1 MRKSPGHGA
10 TQDDIHSLTSTPSPG
25 DDREISD
32 SNDGAGDRLPPQIRL
47 LLVEDSQDD
56 VALTR
61 RAFKSAAPHIVIESV
76 ARGAEA
82 IKRVEQDSFDAAVL
96 DMKLPDMDGIA
107 VLSTISGRLPVV
119 VTTGRGDER
128 LAVSA
133 LKAGAVDY
141 LVKDAGY
148 LQRLPQTV
156 NAAVRAARL
165 DAENR
170 RLARETDRQ
179 AALLRAIL
187 RADPAGICVLRG
199 PDLRIELA
207 NDSLRRLVPH
217 WGDNPEGKP
226 LAELEALS
234 GYGHMRD
241 AVRRVYDTGESFQVR
256 ELKTEHLGE
265 AHYFDVHMMQLNGD
279 APREDRGVLVV
290 AWDTTPEVEA
300 RERAEEFARRSEAE
314 RAWLQ
319 KVIDY
324 MPEGVII
331 AAPDGSLQQVNRA
344 AHEMFASM
352 PASIL
357 DGSVRQMYDITGPDG
372 TPVPESRDPLV
383 RAIRDYETVIG
394 EELAVGRP
402 DGTTVDLLCNASPLF
417 DGEGNLAAGV
427 LVFQDISPLKDVERL
442 KDEFMSVASHE
453 LRTPLASVKATAQ
466 FLLRKANEGGEYS
479 RQDLDRLSAIVQ
491 QSSRMARLIE
501 ELLDVGRLQSG
512 RIRIDR
518 EPFDLSELVR
528 ESVETARYTY
538 PQCAMEM
545 QIEGPVEVVA
555 DRDRIGQVLTNLLDN
570 AVKYS
575 TGECRVEVS
584 LTSSAK
590 AGTSGAPLRGTSGAP
605 LRGTATIEVRDY
617 GVGFDP
623 EDAHRLFERFSRLG
637 PLAHHSRGMGLGLFI
652 SKQIVD
658 AHGGTITAH
667 SEGPNR
673 GAMMTVVLPV
683 SGE

>member
-1 MRKSPGHGA
+1 MGKIPAHST
-10 TQDDIHSLTSTPSPG
+10 TQDGLRNPTEATTTDKPSTG
-25 DDREISD
+25 DD
-32 SNDGAGDRLPPQIRL
+32 DRPQEPVRL
-47 LLVEDSQDD
+47 LLIEDSQDD

-61 RAFKSAAPHIVIESV
+61 RAFKSVAPHVVIESV
-76 ARGAEA
+76 ARGKQA
-82 IKRVEQDSFDAAVL
+82 IDRVKQNNFDAAVL
-96 DMKLPDMDGIA
+96 DMKLPDMDGIN
-107 VLSTISGRLPVV
+107 VLTMISDHLPVV

-141 LVKDAGY
+141 LVKDEGY

-156 NAAVRAARL
+156 GGAVRAARL

-179 AALLRAIL
+179 ATLLRAIL
-187 RADPAGICVLRG
+187 RADPAGICVFRG
-199 PDLRIELA
+199 PDLCVELA
-207 NDSLRRLVPH
+207 NDSYQALVPH
-217 WGDNPEGKP
+217 WGDDFQGKRLADLNPLPEHAP
-226 LAELEALS
+226 V
-234 GYGHMRD
+234 RN
-241 AVRRVYDTGESFQVR
+241 AVSHVYDTGENFQVR
-256 ELKTEHLGE
+256 DLKTEHLGQT
-265 AHYFDVHMMQLNGD
+265 HYFDVHMMQLNGD
-279 APREDRGVLVV
+279 APSEDRGVLVV
-290 AWDTTPEVEA
+290 TWDTTPEVVA
-300 RERAEEFARRSEAE
+300 RERAEEVARRSEAE

-324 MPEGVII
+324 MPEGVVI
-331 AAPDGSLQQVNRA
+331 AGVDGSLQQINRTA
-344 AHEMFASM
+344 REMFDAM
-352 PASIL
+352 PSSVFERGIQERYNLTTA
-357 DGSVRQMYDITGPDG
+357 DGM
-372 TPVPESRDPLV
+372 PVPDDRLPIL
-383 RAIRDYETVIG
+383 RAIRDQETVIG
-394 EELAVGRP
+394 EELIAARS

-417 DGEGNLAAGV
+417 DGDGKLIAGV

-466 FLLRKANEGGEYS
+466 FLHRKANEGDPYTQ
-479 RQDLDRLSAIVQ
+479 QDLDRLSAIVQ

-512 RIRIDR
+512 RIQIDH

-528 ESVETARYTY
+528 ESVQSTQYTY
-538 PQCAMEM
+538 PECSLEVHTDSSVQ
-545 QIEGPVEVVA
+545 VVA

-575 TGECRVEVS
+575 ASDCRIVVR
-584 LTSSAK
+584 LTAS
-590 AGTSGAPLRGTSGAP
+590 RN
-605 LRGTATIEVRDY
+605 RGTATIEVRDH

-623 EDAHRLFERFSRLG
+623 EDASRLFERFSRLG

-658 AHGGTITAH
+658 AHGGTITAF
-667 SEGPNR
+667 SEGPNL
-673 GAMMTVVLPV
+673 GATMTVELPLKAV
-683 SGE
+683 EPPASGGSGDEQR

>member
-1 MRKSPGHGA
+1 MGKTPGQGT
-10 TQDDIHSLTSTPSPG
+10 TQNELHDFTVQTSPG
-25 DDREISD
+25 DGSAGT
-32 SNDGAGDRLPPQIRL
+32 DGRTSAELRL
-47 LLVEDSQDD
+47 LLIEDSQDD

-61 RAFKSAAPHIVIESV
+61 RAFTSAAPHVIIESV
-76 ARGAEA
+76 ARGRQA
-82 IKRVEQDSFDAAVL
+82 IERIEQEGFDAAVL
-96 DMKLPDMDGIA
+96 DMKLPDMDGIG
-107 VLSTISGRLPVV
+107 VLAKIAGRLPVI

-141 LVKDAGY
+141 LVKDDGY

-156 NAAVRAARL
+156 GAAVRAARL

-187 RADPAGICVLRG
+187 RADPAGICVFRG

-207 NDSLRRLVPH
+207 NDSFQALVPQWDDDFH
-217 WGDNPEGKP
+217 GKKLADLGRLPEYAP
-226 LAELEALS
+226 
-234 GYGHMRD
+234 
-241 AVRRVYDTGESFQVR
+241 VRRVVRQVYDTGESFQFR
-256 ELKTEHLGE
+256 DLKTEHLGQPR
-265 AHYFDVHMMQLNGD
+265 YFDVHVMQLNGD
-279 APREDRGVLVV
+279 APSEDRGVLVV

-300 RERAEEFARRSEAE
+300 RERAEEVARRSEAE

-331 AAPDGSLQQVNRA
+331 AGADGSMQQVNRA
-344 AHEMFASM
+344 AREMFTVM

-394 EELAVGRP
+394 EELTVGRP
-402 DGTTVDLLCNASPLF
+402 DGTSVDLLCNATPLF
-417 DGEGNLAAGV
+417 DGEGNLVAGV

-466 FLLRKANEGGEYS
+466 FLLRRANQGGTYTE
-479 RQDLDRLSAIVQ
+479 QDLDRLSAIVQ

-512 RIRIDR
+512 RIQIDH
-518 EPFDLSELVR
+518 EPFDLSELLR
-528 ESVETARYTY
+528 ESVQTARYTY
-538 PQCAMEM
+538 PQCAVEM
-545 QIEGPVEVVA
+545 QVEGPVEVVA
-555 DRDRIGQVLTNLLDN
+555 DRDRIGQVMTNLLDN

-575 TGECRVEVS
+575 TGECRVEVR
-584 LTSSAK
+584 LSADPK
-590 AGTSGAPLRGTSGAP
+590 ALA
-605 LRGTATIEVRDY
+605 ATIEVQDH

-658 AHGGTITAH
+658 AHGGSIHAF
-667 SEGPNR
+667 SEGPNH
-673 GAMMTVVLPV
+673 GATMTVVLPLTAKEPHPAA
-683 SGE
+683 SGDEQR

>member
-1 MRKSPGHGA
+1 MGKTPGQGIAQNELHDFTA
-10 TQDDIHSLTSTPSPG
+10 ETSPG
-25 DDREISD
+25 DGSGGTGGPIP
-32 SNDGAGDRLPPQIRL
+32 APVRL
-47 LLVEDSQDD
+47 LLIEDSQDD

-61 RAFKSAAPHIVIESV
+61 RAFKSAAPHVVIESV
-76 ARGAEA
+76 ARGRQA
-82 IKRVEQDSFDAAVL
+82 IERIEQDSFDAAVL
-96 DMKLPDMDGIA
+96 DMKLPDMDGIS
-107 VLSTISGRLPVV
+107 VLAKIGGRLPVV

-141 LVKDAGY
+141 LVKDASY
-148 LQRLPQTV
+148 LDRLPQTV
-156 NAAVRAARL
+156 ASAVRAARL

-179 AALLRAIL
+179 ATLLGAIL
-187 RADPAGICVLRG
+187 QANPAGICVFRG
-199 PDLRIELA
+199 PDLRVELV
-207 NDSLRRLVPH
+207 NESYRRLVPH
-217 WGDNPEGKP
+217 WGGDLQGKRLADLNPLPEHAP
-226 LAELEALS
+226 MPEV
-234 GYGHMRD
+234 
-241 AVRRVYDTGESFQVR
+241 VRRVYDTGESLQVR
-256 ELKTEHLGE
+256 DLKTEHAGQ
-265 AHYFDVHMMQLNGD
+265 ASYFDVHMMQLNGD
-279 APREDRGVLVV
+279 AAGEDRGVLVV
-290 AWDTTPEVEA
+290 AWDTTSEVVA
-300 RERAEEFARRSEAE
+300 RERAEEVARQSEAE

-324 MPEGVII
+324 MPEGVVI
-331 AAPDGSLQQVNRA
+331 AGADGSLQQISRTA
-344 AHEMFASM
+344 REMFD
-352 PASIL
+352 SIPSSIFEGAIQQRYNL
-357 DGSVRQMYDITGPDG
+357 TAPDG
-372 TPVPESRDPLV
+372 APVPDDRLPIV
-383 RAIRDYETVIG
+383 RAIRDQETVIG
-394 EELAVGRP
+394 EELTATRA

-417 DGEGNLAAGV
+417 DGEGNLVAGV

-466 FLLRKANEGGEYS
+466 FLLRKAKEGDAYA

-512 RIRIDR
+512 RIQIDH

-528 ESVETARYTY
+528 ESVESARYTY
-538 PQCAMEM
+538 PQCTMEM
-545 QIEGPVEVVA
+545 RSDGPIEVVA

-575 TGECRVEVS
+575 MGECRVEIS
-584 LTSSAK
+584 LTGDPEA
-590 AGTSGAPLRGTSGAP
+590 GTSGAP
-605 LRGTATIEVRDY
+605 LRGTATIEVRDH

-623 EDAHRLFERFSRLG
+623 DEAHRLFERFSRLG

-658 AHGGTITAH
+658 AHGGTINAH

-673 GAMMTVVLPV
+673 GATMTVVLPMRD
-683 SGE
+683 E